1 MKSDH
6 GCVHAL
12 LRILPDRKTIVA
24 TAKERR
30 AAAEMAGIYSV
41 SRLQARLLLHREHY
55 PGIAL
60 ITVVK
65 QRDGAAAKE
74 MGATYPDG
82 HETRERDDPER
93 LLNSFGGRVTNK
105 DSADYTVP
113 LISRDPEAAQKYDIW
128 ISTWVIDLQV
138 LITAVKQRDG
148 AAAKEMGATYP
159 DGHETRER
167 DLITYKIFGGLVLSD
182 VLEGHNDLE
191 RLLNSF
197 GGLVTNKDIADHI
210 VPLISRD
217 PEAAQFLRK
226 YDIWIS
232 TWVIDLQALIT
243 AVKQRD
249 GAAAKDLERLL
260 NSFGGLVTNKVWWFL
275 LWLRKSSRLP
285 GAAEWCMQQVIGLKV
300 CWLEI

>member
-113 LISRDPEAAQKYDIW
+113 LISRDPEAAQ
-128 ISTWVIDLQV
+128 
-138 LITAVKQRDG
+138 
-148 AAAKEMGATYP
+148 
-159 DGHETRER
+159 
-167 DLITYKIFGGLVLSD
+167 
-182 VLEGHNDLE
+182 
-191 RLLNSF
+191 
-197 GGLVTNKDIADHI
+197 
-210 VPLISRD
+210 
-217 PEAAQFLRK
+217 FLRK